1 MAPRCSQI
9 PQRYPRTGTV
19 KYLTVLAVALM
30 LVSACGGDASG
41 GGPTNAASAPGPLD
55 CGQVRD
61 GSKRAVR
68 TFFAVLRSGDEQR
81 VLDALATSGRFE
93 WLNVGGKDGTP
104 VLPTLRKKR
113 RATAAAVAHL
123 GGLPLRV
130 TDFMT
135 IDRPSRTMDF
145 GFYGTWRGRKAVGK
159 GALDCEQGR
168 ARVLSVALR
177 FNVKP
182 D

>member
-1 MAPRCSQI
+1 
-9 PQRYPRTGTV
+9 V
-19 KYLTVLAVALM
+19 KYPTILVVALA

-41 GGPTNAASAPGPLD
+41 GGPSDAAPVSGPLQ
-55 CGQVRD
+55 CGQTKN

-68 TFFAVLRSGDEQR
+68 TFFAALRSGDEQR
-81 VLDALATSGRFE
+81 VLDALATGGRFE

-104 VLPTLRKKR
+104 VLPSLRNKR
-113 RATAAAVAHL
+113 RATAAAVADY

-130 TDFMT
+130 TDFMN

-145 GFYGTWRGRKAVGK
+145 GFFGTWRGRKAIGK
-159 GALDCEQGR
+159 GALDCDQGR

-177 FNVKP
+177 FNLTP
-182 D
+182 G

>member
-1 MAPRCSQI
+1 MKYPTILVVAMA
-9 PQRYPRTGTV
+9 
-19 KYLTVLAVALM
+19 

-41 GGPTNAASAPGPLD
+41 GGPPDTASTSGPLQ
-55 CGQVRD
+55 CGQTKK

-68 TFFAVLRSGDEQR
+68 TFFAALRSGDEQR
-81 VLDALATSGRFE
+81 VLDALATGGRFE
-93 WLNVGGKDGTP
+93 WLNVGDKDGTP
-104 VLPTLRKKR
+104 VLPSLRNKR
-113 RATAAAVAHL
+113 RATAAAVADY

-130 TDFMT
+130 TDFMN

-177 FNVKP
+177 FNVTP